1 MKFSEMP
8 YERPDLD
15 AVKKQYSAL
24 TERLKAA
31 GSYEEA
37 RAVFLEKEELDKHVQ
52 TLATLSHVR
61 HSIDTRDA
69 FYDTE
74 AKFWN
79 AAEPELQEYTQAWT
93 RAMLD
98 GAFRAQFAAQ
108 FGELMFVNAE
118 IELKTFSPEII
129 PELQQENE
137 LAQEYEKLLASAQI
151 PFEGGVYTIS
161 QMTPFKS
168 DPDDAR
174 RLAAWKAEGQWYKDN
189 QGKLDGICI
198 TGGEPT
204 LQPELPGFLEKLC
217 ELGYAIKLDT
227 NGTYPG
233 MLKGLLHDGILDY
246 VAMDIKNSP
255 QRYAEACGGVD
266 ILSEVQE
273 SVLLLLDS
281 SIEYEFRTTVCKPL
295 HTEKEME
302 EIGHWLGGAKRYFL
316 QPFVDTG
323 NLVSGGVQ
331 AHTQEEL
338 VRLRQAVL
346 PDIPNTQLRGI

>member
-24 TERLKAA
+24 TERLKAT

-69 FYDTE
+69 FYDAE

-168 DPDDAR
+168 DPRPSAGHHGQ
-174 RLAAWKAEGQWYKDN
+174 KA
-189 QGKLDGICI
+189 
-198 TGGEPT
+198 
-204 LQPELPGFLEKLC
+204 
-217 ELGYAIKLDT
+217 
-227 NGTYPG
+227 
-233 MLKGLLHDGILDY
+233 GL
-246 VAMDIKNSP
+246 
-255 QRYAEACGGVD
+255 
-266 ILSEVQE
+266 
-273 SVLLLLDS
+273 
-281 SIEYEFRTTVCKPL
+281 
-295 HTEKEME
+295 
-302 EIGHWLGGAKRYFL
+302 
-316 QPFVDTG
+316 
-323 NLVSGGVQ
+323 
-331 AHTQEEL
+331 
-338 VRLRQAVL
+338 
-346 PDIPNTQLRGI
+346 